1 MEILL
6 NASRGVISVIPKRAG
21 TAPKSRW
28 LKVTRP
34 SALPL
39 IAASSTISSAGSS
52 SCGRHKNR
60 VATGLAIAQSAET
73 NALTSDS
80 SKPDATRCLELT
92 HTASY
97 SSAKATDTTGVKAW
111 LKARSSKVAEAPE
124 GLRKPATITL
134 VSKTNNIIY
143 DIIYDVNIEDRG
155 TFYLALGD
163 DFSIFWQNPELSSRD
178 AGKNQFFLFAFLN
191 LIEK

>member
-60 VATGLAIAQSAET
+60 VATGLAIAQSEET

-143 DIIYDVNIEDRG
+143 DIIYDVNIEDKS
-155 TFYLALGD
+155 TFYLVQATTFP
-163 DFSIFWQNPELSSRD
+163 FSGRTPNFLPEMPGKISFFSSP
-178 AGKNQFFLFAFLN
+178 F
-191 LIEK
+191 